1 MFNMIQSTQKIIK
14 IGTSGGVTIP
24 AKELKRQNIN
34 FGDEVEIIVRPIRS
48 SSVKDTEVLEVA
60 KSILNTYKKDFE
72 NLSKR

>member
-1 MFNMIQSTQKIIK
+1 MIQSTQKIIK

-34 FGDEVEIIVRPIRS
+34 FGDEVEVIVRPIRAS
-48 SSVKDTEVLEVA
+48 SIEDHKVVEA
-60 KSILNTYKKDFE
+60 ARSILKEYKKDFE